1 LIDMIERAFL
11 DKMSEYMAAP
21 ARLVP
26 TPKLVGVA
34 DPADVAE
41 LPAVVLSLANLERLG
56 SGLGERSVLMTGA
69 LSWAALI
76 DLANPVLPGEPSFA
90 LLSADRKILRL
101 PHGGLVR
108 KDGTTG
114 TARSQDIQVMVDG
127 EKRTLV
133 SGPPGAN
140 AFQADLLSGTLIFG
154 AALPPTGEVAVNYFI
169 GQWEQRLMRLQGDL
183 HAHVF
188 AADVAAAKNLSDSLI
203 AAIEQAPAHIAG
215 LAVAS
220 VSELGTVGR
229 TPQDA
234 VAARQRLARFHFQYE
249 LEINIPD
256 SSGGIIREVPVTAIL
271 E

>member
-1 LIDMIERAFL
+1 MIERVFL
-11 DKMSEYMAAP
+11 DRMSDYMAAP

-34 DPADVAE
+34 EPGDVAE

-76 DLANPVLPGEPSFA
+76 DLTDPVLPGDPTFK
-90 LLSADRKILRL
+90 LLSADRKTLLL

-108 KDGTTG
+108 ADGTTG
-114 TARSQDIQVMVDG
+114 APGSPDIQVLVNG
-127 EKRTLV
+127 QGKTLV
-133 SGPPGAN
+133 SGAPGAN
-140 AFQADLLSGTLIFG
+140 QFRADLVSGTLIFG
-154 AALPPTGEVAVNYFI
+154 TALPAAGEVAVSYFV
-169 GQWEQRLMRLQGDL
+169 GQWEQRSMRLQGDL
-183 HAHVF
+183 HAQVF
-188 AADVAAAKNLSDSLI
+188 AADVTAATNLSDSLVT
-203 AAIEQAPAHIAG
+203 AIEQAPAHIAG

-220 VSELGTVGR
+220 VSELGMVAR

-249 LEINIPD
+249 LEINTPD
-256 SSGGIIREVPVTAIL
+256 SSGGVIREVPVTAIL

>member
-1 LIDMIERAFL
+1 
-11 DKMSEYMAAP
+11 
-21 ARLVP
+21 VP

-34 DPADVAE
+34 EPSDATE
-41 LPAVVLSLANLERLG
+41 LPAVALSLINLERLG

-76 DLANPVLPGEPSFA
+76 DLANPVLPGEPSFQ
-90 LLSADRKILRL
+90 LLSADRKTLRL

-108 KDGTTG
+108 MNGTTG
-114 TARSQDIQVMVDG
+114 TPGVQDIHVMVNG
-127 EKRTLV
+127 QGRTLV
-133 SGPPGAN
+133 SGAPGAN
-140 AFQADLLSGTLIFG
+140 AFQADLVSGTLIFG
-154 AALPPTGEVAVNYFI
+154 TALPAAGEVAVSYFV
-169 GQWEQRLMRLQGDL
+169 GQWEQRSMRLQGDL
-183 HAHVF
+183 HAQVF
-188 AADVAAAKNLSDSLI
+188 AADVAAATNLSDSLVT
-203 AAIEQAPAHIAG
+203 AIEQAPAHIAG

-234 VAARQRLARFHFQYE
+234 VNARQRLARFHFQYE
-249 LEINIPD
+249 LEINTPD